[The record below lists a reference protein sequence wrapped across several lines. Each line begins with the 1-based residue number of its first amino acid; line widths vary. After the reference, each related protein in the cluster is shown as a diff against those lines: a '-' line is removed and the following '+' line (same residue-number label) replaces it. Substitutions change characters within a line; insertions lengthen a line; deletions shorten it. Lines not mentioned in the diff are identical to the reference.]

1 MFRDFRLDKY
11 SPLFDFVFGVSE
23 ALIATFNPIFSE
35 NWNPLETGV
44 LTDAKG
50 VDLEMSDDTPKENP
64 EVFFSSSTGSAPCTP
79 NEKPALLL
87 GSSLDSAVVD
97 PNLNPELLSVDSL
110 VTPNKKPPDGFASFE
125 DWDDDPN
132 LNPPVGFSVA
142 STGFVDPKLKPLF
155 EALVS
160 AFFDELSP
168 DPNLKP
174 PDDPNWNV

>member
-11 SPLFDFVFGVSE
+11 SPLLDFVLGVSE

-44 LTDAKG
+44 LTDAKE
-50 VDLEMSDDTPKENP
+50 DLEMSDDTPKENP
-64 EVFFSSSTGSAPCTP
+64 EVFFSSSTVSAPCTP
-79 NEKPALLL
+79 NEKPALCF

-97 PNLNPELLSVDSL
+97 PNLNPELLSIDSL
-110 VTPNKKPPDGFASFE
+110 VSPKAKPPDGFGSFD
-125 DWDDDPN
+125 DWADDPN
-132 LNPPVGFSVA
+132 LKPPVGFSVA
-142 STGFVDPKLKPLF
+142 SKGFVDPKLKPLF

-160 AFFDELSP
+160 ALDELSP

-174 PDDPNWNV
+174 PDDPN